1 MNHYKKNAVTAG
13 VLLLAAIVTG
23 VTGKLITLNITTGAD
38 VLANIAAQPSQ
49 FLFGELLF
57 ALMGFCCTGIA
68 IWLYPALKKHNP
80 GMAAGA
86 LAFRIIEGGIF
97 VAYAVLQ
104 MGLVFIAKQA
114 AVADGALLETLT
126 VSGEVFIHSTEML
139 GAVGGALGFCFGA
152 ALYYIIMIQSCMV
165 PRWLSIWGLVAILT
179 HTIEVIMVVFGESS
193 TSNLAMM
200 LNLPIF
206 LNELVLGGWL
216 IFKGFD
222 FSHMKS
228 IQTAK

>member
-1 MNHYKKNAVTAG
+1 MNTYKKNAVTAG

-23 VTGKLITLNITTGAD
+23 VTGKLITLVITEAPDLLTAIAD
-38 VLANIAAQPSQ
+38 KPNQYVLGNML
-49 FLFGELLF
+49 FL
-57 ALMGFCCTGIA
+57 LMGFCCTGIA

-97 VAYAVLQ
+97 VAYSALQ
-104 MGLVFIAKQA
+104 MGLIFIAQQA

-152 ALYYIIMIQSCMV
+152 ALYYIIMIQSRMV

-228 IQTAK
+228 IQAAK